1 MPLKMEEL
9 NLNDRIV
16 EAAGAIDASTFE
28 ALMEGI
34 HAADIAEVLETM
46 EVDEVESLLDRL
58 DSERVAD
65 VLVEIDEDLRADLL
79 TRYSTED
86 IAHELVENMDSDDAA
101 DMLSELSD
109 ELTKEV
115 LSKVED
121 VEQANK
127 IAQLLTHDEDSAGAL
142 MGTELVKVN
151 KGLTALRCVA
161 AMRNQAENI
170 DRVHAVYVVNDAD
183 ILVGTLSLKMLLT
196 AKRTAN
202 ITDLYTPIKHTVLS
216 NTPAEDVANM
226 MQKYDLFVLPVVNA
240 AGELLGRITL
250 DDVVDFIREEAERDY
265 QLASGLTDEVESD
278 DTVFEVTRARIPW
291 LLIGL
296 FGGLIVALMLG
307 ENEGDIKS
315 VPALALF
322 MPLIAAMAGNVGVQS
337 SAIVV
342 QALASDKKE
351 QNIIAKLWK
360 ELSVGLV
367 NGLILASTMYGAGL
381 LLGYDQLV
389 TLTVAVSLLTVIV
402 FASLFGTF
410 IPLLLNRFNIDAAL
424 ATGPFITT
432 ANDVIGLII
441 YFQIGRYI
449 IGY

>member
-16 EAAGAIDASTFE
+16 EAAGATDASTFE

-121 VEQANK
+121 VEQAKK

>member
-1 MPLKMEEL
+1 MEEL
-9 NLNDRIV
+9 SVKERI
-16 EAAGAIDASTFE
+16 ERAINAIDWAEFE
-28 ALMEGI
+28 AYTLDL
-34 HAADIAEVLETM
+34 HAADIAEALESR
-46 EVDEVESLLDRL
+46 EIEEIEFFLERL
-58 DSERVAD
+58 DAELVAD
-65 VLVEIDEDLRADLL
+65 ILVEIDEDVRSELL
-79 TRYSTED
+79 KTYTSED

-101 DMLSELSD
+101 DMLSELSE

-115 LSKVED
+115 LSKVDD
-121 VEQANK
+121 VEQAKK
-127 IAQLLTHDEDSAGAL
+127 IAQLLTHEEDTAGAL
-142 MGTELVKVN
+142 MATEYVKVQE
-151 KGLTALRCVA
+151 GLTALRCVA
-161 AMRNQAENI
+161 AMRTQAENV
-170 DRVHAVYVVNDAD
+170 DRVHAVYVVNEDD
-183 ILVGTLSLKMLLT
+183 ILVGTLSLKKLLT
-196 AKRTAN
+196 AKRTEN
-202 ITDLYTPIKHTVLS
+202 ISELYTPIQHTVLS
-216 NTPAEDVANM
+216 TTPAEDVANM
-226 MQKYDLFVLPVVNA
+226 MQKYDLFVIPVVNA
-240 AGELLGRITL
+240 VGELLGRITL

-278 DTVFEVTRARIPW
+278 DTVLHITRARIPW

-342 QALASDKKE
+342 QALASNRADHNMTKK
-351 QNIIAKLWK
+351 LMK

-367 NGLILASTMYGAGL
+367 NGLILAAVMLAAGL
-381 LLGYDQLV
+381 LLGYGQQV
-389 TLTVAVSLLTVIV
+389 TMTVSVSLLTVII

-410 IPLLLNRFNIDAAL
+410 IPLMLNRFNIDAAL

-441 YFQIGRYI
+441 YFQIGRLI

>member
-1 MPLKMEEL
+1 
-9 NLNDRIV
+9 
-16 EAAGAIDASTFE
+16 
-28 ALMEGI
+28 
-34 HAADIAEVLETM
+34 
-46 EVDEVESLLDRL
+46 
-58 DSERVAD
+58 
-65 VLVEIDEDLRADLL
+65 
-79 TRYSTED
+79 
-86 IAHELVENMDSDDAA
+86 
-101 DMLSELSD
+101 
-109 ELTKEV
+109 
-115 LSKVED
+115 
-121 VEQANK
+121 
-127 IAQLLTHDEDSAGAL
+127 

-183 ILVGTLSLKMLLT
+183 ILVGTLSLKKLLT

>member
-1 MPLKMEEL
+1 LKMEEL
-9 NLNDRIV
+9 SVKERI
-16 EAAGAIDASTFE
+16 ERAMNAIDWAEFVEYTMD
-28 ALMEGI
+28 L
-34 HAADIAEVLETM
+34 HAADIAEELESR
-46 EVDEVESLLDRL
+46 EIEEIEFFLERL
-58 DSERVAD
+58 DAELVAD
-65 VLVEIDEDLRADLL
+65 ILVEIDEDIRSELL
-79 TRYSTED
+79 KTYTSED

-101 DMLSELSD
+101 DMLSELSE

-115 LSKVED
+115 LSKVDD
-121 VEQANK
+121 VEQAKK
-127 IAQLLTHDEDSAGAL
+127 IAQLLTHEEDTAGAL
-142 MGTELVKVN
+142 MATEYIKVQE
-151 KGLTALRCVA
+151 GLTAVRCVA
-161 AMRNQAENI
+161 AMRAQAENV
-170 DRVHAVYVVNDAD
+170 DRVHAVYVVNEDD
-183 ILVGTLSLKMLLT
+183 ILVGTLSLKKLLT
-196 AKRTAN
+196 AKRTEN
-202 ITDLYTPIKHTVLS
+202 ISELYTPIQHTVLS
-216 NTPAEDVANM
+216 TTPAEDVANM
-226 MQKYDLFVLPVVNA
+226 MQKYDLFVIPVVNA

-278 DTVFEVTRARIPW
+278 DTVLHITRARIPW

-342 QALASDKKE
+342 QALASNRADHNMTKK
-351 QNIIAKLWK
+351 LMK

-367 NGLILASTMYGAGL
+367 NGIILAAVMLVAGL
-381 LLGYDQLV
+381 LLGYGQQV
-389 TLTVAVSLLTVIV
+389 TMTVSVSLLTVII

-410 IPLLLNRFNIDAAL
+410 IPLMLNRFNIDAAL

-441 YFQIGRYI
+441 YFQIGRLI

>member
-121 VEQANK
+121 VEQAKK

-151 KGLTALRCVA
+151 EGLTALRCVA

-183 ILVGTLSLKMLLT
+183 ILVGTLSLKKLLT

-389 TLTVAVSLLTVIV
+389 TLTVAGSLLTVIV

>member
-1 MPLKMEEL
+1 
-9 NLNDRIV
+9 
-16 EAAGAIDASTFE
+16 
-28 ALMEGI
+28 
-34 HAADIAEVLETM
+34 
-46 EVDEVESLLDRL
+46 
-58 DSERVAD
+58 
-65 VLVEIDEDLRADLL
+65 
-79 TRYSTED
+79 
-86 IAHELVENMDSDDAA
+86 
-101 DMLSELSD
+101 
-109 ELTKEV
+109 
-115 LSKVED
+115 
-121 VEQANK
+121 
-127 IAQLLTHDEDSAGAL
+127 
-142 MGTELVKVN
+142 
-151 KGLTALRCVA
+151 
-161 AMRNQAENI
+161 
-170 DRVHAVYVVNDAD
+170 
-183 ILVGTLSLKMLLT
+183 
-196 AKRTAN
+196 
-202 ITDLYTPIKHTVLS
+202 
-216 NTPAEDVANM
+216 
-226 MQKYDLFVLPVVNA
+226 
-240 AGELLGRITL
+240 
-250 DDVVDFIREEAERDY
+250 
-265 QLASGLTDEVESD
+265 
-278 DTVFEVTRARIPW
+278 
-291 LLIGL
+291 
-296 FGGLIVALMLG
+296 MLG